1 MLLDSMR
8 TRLQNGVGIALK
20 ALSVREVWIA
30 LGSYIAFYLLF
41 FGRSFSTG
49 RYIAPSDSFD
59 FGLSAFLSRQ
69 EIWTEYLFSGY
80 PIGADPQAL
89 MWYPVFR
96 MFVSVGYGWNLFLLA
111 PFVIASFTCFLF
123 VRHLGARPPAA
134 FFSGVVYGFSSTLM
148 SHIPHFN
155 QLHVA
160 AWVPLLPYGI
170 SLVCRGKTA
179 SGVAVG
185 SMGLALMVLAGHP
198 QLMVYCV
205 YLSTAYLGYRLWV
218 SQFSR
223 DDAIRVGVFGG
234 LTFVLG
240 FGLAAIQLI
249 PARELASLSSRAAAG
264 WELFIADALHPI
276 ELVAIFLPHAFGE
289 FGAGAVRVDP
299 LVGQVLGS
307 TVVQHAQVSAGYV
320 GLLPLFLVVVGGWY
334 VVQHR
339 SELLF
344 WMGACTVAALL
355 TLGAWTP
362 LSRLV
367 FFLPLYG
374 SFQSPGRHFFIFA
387 FGISVASGLV
397 MSHIMSSQERWFLAR
412 RAMFVGSVLSVCVG
426 WVFWYSMPEVREH
439 LRQDMFYL
447 VGAYL
452 FPAVVALVT
461 IIVITLCI
469 RRTTSAIVFTALL
482 IALHAGEMFVYHFL
496 DANRN
501 LQYAE
506 SFDSETRIPSQMKA
520 VRETLR
526 VNQGRIVAVDG
537 PNNPFVQMNMSR
549 AWEIPTIGGK
559 DPLVLSRYAQM
570 LDLSGSGDLGRDI
583 LSKEHLALDILD
595 VRYALVPEAW
605 LLAGEIQL
613 DDRRWV
619 IGNTMHPFSSDPDDD
634 VPYVLIRNKR
644 ARSPAWLVPDVK
656 VLTPN
661 EIRVAVISS
670 ELPDGT
676 MFDPMKQV
684 LIESGTNVQV
694 DTAGRHSEG
703 SCGRVA
709 VALKTS
715 RLREYVVN
723 SRSECFLVI
732 SEVFY
737 PWWQASVNGER
748 ATLIQ
753 SNHAL
758 MGLVMPKGESL
769 VRLTLFP
776 QSLYAGAGLTS
787 VSLLIWLW
795 LLGSVL
801 FGRRQNRLK
810 NGMEDSSS
818 A

>member
-1 MLLDSMR
+1 MLLGSMR

-20 ALSVREVWIA
+20 ALSTRGASVAFGTYTV
-30 LGSYIAFYLLF
+30 FYLLF

-80 PIGADPQAL
+80 PIGADPQSL

-96 MFVSVGYGWNLFLLA
+96 MFVIVGHGWNLFIIL
-111 PFVIASFTCFLF
+111 PFIIASFTCFLF

-134 FFSGVVYGFSSTLM
+134 FFSGVVYGFSATLL
-148 SHIPHFN
+148 SHVPHFN

-170 SLVCRGKTA
+170 SLVCRGKTVN
-179 SGVAVG
+179 GVAVG

-205 YLSTAYLGYRLWV
+205 YLSTAYLAYRLWV
-218 SQFSR
+218 GQFSR
-223 DDAIRVGVFGG
+223 DHAIRTGVFGG

-249 PARELASLSSRAAAG
+249 PASELAALSNRAAAR
-264 WELFIADALHPI
+264 WELFAADALHPI
-276 ELVAIFLPHAFGE
+276 ELVTLFFPHAFGE
-289 FGAGAVRVDP
+289 FGAGALRVDSV
-299 LVGQVLGS
+299 LGEVLGS
-307 TVVQHAQVSAGYV
+307 TVAVTTDTRAYV
-320 GLLPLFLVVVGGWY
+320 GLLPLFLVLFGGWY
-334 VVQHR
+334 VTRYR

-344 WMGACTVAALL
+344 WIGVCTTAVLL
-355 TLGAWTP
+355 TLGPWTP

-367 FFLPLYG
+367 FYLPLYG

-387 FGISVASGLV
+387 FGISVAAGLV
-397 MSHIMSSQERWFLAR
+397 LSHITSCQDRWFLAR
-412 RAMFVGSVLSVCVG
+412 RSMLFGSVLSVCVG
-426 WVFWYSMPEVREH
+426 CVFWYCMPEARGY
-439 LRQDMFYL
+439 LDQDMSYL

-452 FPAVVALVT
+452 LPAVVALAT
-461 IIVITLCI
+461 IVVITLCL
-469 RRTTSAIVFTALL
+469 RRTTTVIVFTALL
-482 IALHAGEMFVYHFL
+482 IAVHTGEMFVYHFL

-506 SFDSETRIPSQMKA
+506 IFESETRLPFQMKA

-559 DPLVLSRYAQM
+559 DPLVLSRYAQI

-583 LSKEHLALDILD
+583 LSEEHLALDLLD

-605 LLAGEIQL
+605 LLEGEIRL
-613 DDRRWV
+613 EGDRWV
-619 IGNTMHPFSSDPDDD
+619 VGNTMHPRSTDPDDD
-634 VPYVLIRNKR
+634 IPYVLIRNSR
-644 ARSPAWLVPDVK
+644 ARSPAWLVSDVT
-656 VLTPN
+656 VLTPD
-661 EIRVAVISS
+661 EVRVAVISS
-670 ELPDGT
+670 QLPDGT
-676 MFDPMKQV
+676 VFDPVKQV
-684 LIESGTNVQV
+684 LIESGTNIQF
-694 DTAGRHSEG
+694 DTGGRNPEG
-703 SCGRVA
+703 SCGSAA

-758 MGLVMPKGESL
+758 MGVVVPKGESR

-801 FGRRQNRLK
+801 IGRRQYRLK
-810 NGMEDSSS
+810 
-818 A
+818 

>member
-1 MLLDSMR
+1 MLLGSMK
-8 TRLQNGVGIALK
+8 TRLHAGAGIARKLLP
-20 ALSVREVWIA
+20 ARGVWIA

-69 EIWTEYLFSGY
+69 EVWTEYLFSGY
-80 PIGADPQAL
+80 PIGADPQSL

-96 MFVSVGYGWNLFLLA
+96 MFVSVGHGWNLFLLA

-123 VRHLGARPPAA
+123 VRHLGASSLAA
-134 FFSGVVYGFSSTLM
+134 FFGGVVYGFSSTLM

-179 SGVAVG
+179 SGVTVG

-205 YLSTAYLGYRLWV
+205 YLSAAYLAYQLWIG
-218 SQFSR
+218 QFSR
-223 DDAIRVGVFGG
+223 GHAIRTGLIGG
-234 LTFVLG
+234 LMFVLG
-240 FGLAAIQLI
+240 FGLAAIQLL
-249 PARELASLSSRAAAG
+249 PARELAALSNRSGAG

-276 ELVAIFLPHAFGE
+276 ELVTIFLPHAFGE
-289 FGAGAVRVDP
+289 FGAGGASVDSV
-299 LVGQVLGS
+299 LGEVLGS
-307 TVVQHAQVSAGYV
+307 TIAITTDTRAYV
-320 GLLPLFLVVVGGWY
+320 GLLPLFLLIFGGWY
-334 VVQHR
+334 VTQYR
-339 SELLF
+339 PELLF
-344 WMGACTVAALL
+344 WMGACATAVLL
-355 TLGAWTP
+355 TLGPWTP

-367 FFLPLYG
+367 FYLPLYG
-374 SFQSPGRHFFIFA
+374 SFQAPGRHFFIFA
-387 FGISVASGLV
+387 FGASVAAGLV
-397 MSHIMSSQERWFLAR
+397 LSHITSCQDRWFMAR
-412 RAMFVGSVLSVCVG
+412 RAMLFGSGLSVCVG
-426 WVFWYSMPEVREH
+426 CVLWYFMPEARPYSNHEPV
-439 LRQDMFYL
+439 YL

-452 FPAVVALVT
+452 LPAVVALVT
-461 IIVITLCI
+461 ILVITLCI
-469 RRTTSAIVFTALL
+469 RRTTSAIVLTVLL
-482 IALHAGEMFVYHFL
+482 IAVHAGEMFAYHFL
-496 DANRN
+496 DANQN

-506 SFDSETRIPSQMKA
+506 ISERETQIPFQMEA

-583 LSKEHLALDILD
+583 LSKEHLALDLLD

-619 IGNTMHPFSSDPDDD
+619 VGNTMRPRTSDPDDD
-634 VPYVLIRNKR
+634 IPYVLVRNKR

-656 VLTPN
+656 VLTSN

-670 ELPDGT
+670 DLPDGT
-676 MFDPMKQV
+676 MFDPMKQA
-684 LIESGTNVQV
+684 LIESETNVQL
-694 DTAGRHSEG
+694 DADERNSGG
-703 SCGRVA
+703 SCGSVA

-723 SRSECFLVI
+723 SRGGCFLVI

-753 SNHAL
+753 ANHAL
-758 MGLVMPKGESL
+758 MGLVVPKGESR
-769 VRLTLFP
+769 VRLTLLP

-801 FGRRQNRLK
+801 IGRRRNRLK
-810 NGMEDSSS
+810 
-818 A
+818 

>member
-69 EIWTEYLFSGY
+69 EVWTEYLFSGY

-96 MFVSVGYGWNLFLLA
+96 MFVSIGYGWNLFLLA

-205 YLSTAYLGYRLWV
+205 YLSTAYLTYRLWAG
-218 SQFSR
+218 QFSR
-223 DDAIRVGVFGG
+223 GHAIRTGVIGG
-234 LTFVLG
+234 LIFLLG
-240 FGLAAIQLI
+240 FGLAAIQLL
-249 PARELASLSSRAAAG
+249 PARELAALSNRADAG
-264 WELFIADALHPI
+264 WELFTADALHPI
-276 ELVAIFLPHAFGE
+276 ELTTIFFPHAFGD
-289 FGAGAVRVDP
+289 FGAGDARVDSV
-299 LVGQVLGS
+299 LGEVLGS
-307 TVVQHAQVSAGYV
+307 TVTITSDTRAYV
-320 GLLPLFLVVVGGWY
+320 GLLPLFLLIFGGWY
-334 VVQHR
+334 VTQYR

-344 WMGACTVAALL
+344 WMGACTTAVLL
-355 TLGAWTP
+355 TLGPWTP

-367 FFLPLYG
+367 FYLPLYG

-387 FGISVASGLV
+387 FGISVAAGLV
-397 MSHIMSSQERWFLAR
+397 LSHITSCQDRWFLAR
-412 RAMFVGSVLSVCVG
+412 RSMLLGSGLSVCVG
-426 WVFWYSMPEVREH
+426 CILWYCMPEAR
-439 LRQDMFYL
+439 RYFNQDTVYF

-452 FPAVVALVT
+452 LPAVVALVT

-482 IALHAGEMFVYHFL
+482 IAVHTGEMFAYHFL
-496 DANRN
+496 DANSN

-506 SFDSETRIPSQMKA
+506 ILESETQIPFQMES

-583 LSKEHLALDILD
+583 LSEAHLALDLLD

-605 LLAGEIQL
+605 LLAEEIKL
-613 DDRRWV
+613 DDSRWV
-619 IGNTMHPFSSDPDDD
+619 IGNTMYPRSSDPDDD
-634 VPYVLIRNKR
+634 IPYVLIRNSR

-661 EIRVAVISS
+661 EMRVAVISS
-670 ELPDGT
+670 QLPDGT
-676 MFDPMKQV
+676 MFDPIKQV
-684 LIESGTNVQV
+684 LIESGTNVQL
-694 DTAGRHSEG
+694 DTEGRNFEG
-703 SCGRVA
+703 SCGSVT

-737 PWWQASVNGER
+737 PWWQALVNGER
-748 ATLIQ
+748 TTLIQ

-758 MGLVMPKGESL
+758 MGLVVPKGESR
-769 VRLTLFP
+769 VRLTLVP

-795 LLGSVL
+795 LLGNVL
-801 FGRRQNRLK
+801 FGRRQNPLK
-810 NGMEDSSS
+810 NGMEDFSLT
-818 A
+818 

>member
-1 MLLDSMR
+1 MLLGSMK
-8 TRLQNGVGIALK
+8 TRLYAGVGIVRK
-20 ALSVREVWIA
+20 ALPERGVWIA

-59 FGLSAFLSRQ
+59 FGLSAFLSQQ
-69 EIWTEYLFSGY
+69 EAWTEYLFSGY

-89 MWYPVFR
+89 MWYPIFR
-96 MFVSVGYGWNLFLLA
+96 MFVSVGHGWNLFLVA
-111 PFVIASFTCFLF
+111 PFIIASFTCFLF
-123 VRHLGARPPAA
+123 VRHLGVRPLAA
-134 FFSGVVYGFSSTLM
+134 FFSGVVYGFSSTLL

-170 SLVCRGKTA
+170 SLVCLGRTA
-179 SGVAVG
+179 SGVTVG

-205 YLSTAYLGYRLWV
+205 YLSAAYLAYRLWTG
-218 SQFSR
+218 QFSKSH
-223 DDAIRVGVFGG
+223 AIRTGVIGG
-234 LTFVLG
+234 VIFVLG
-240 FGLAAIQLI
+240 FGLAAIQLL
-249 PARELASLSSRAAAG
+249 PAQELAALSNRAGAG

-276 ELVAIFLPHAFGE
+276 ELVTILFPHAFGE
-289 FGAGAVRVDP
+289 FGAGGASVDSV
-299 LVGQVLGS
+299 LGEVLGS
-307 TVVQHAQVSAGYV
+307 TIAITTDTRAYV
-320 GLLPLFLVVVGGWY
+320 GLLPLFLLIFGGWY
-334 VVQHR
+334 VTQYR

-344 WMGACTVAALL
+344 WMGACATAVLL
-355 TLGAWTP
+355 TLGPWTP

-367 FFLPLYG
+367 FYLPLYG

-387 FGISVASGLV
+387 FGISVAAGLV
-397 MSHIMSSQERWFLAR
+397 LSHITSCHERWFLAR
-412 RAMFVGSVLSVCVG
+412 RAMLFGSGLSACVG
-426 WVFWYSMPEVREH
+426 YGLWYSAPEVRQY
-439 LRQDMFYL
+439 LNQDTAYL

-452 FPAVVALVT
+452 LPVGVALVT
-461 IIVITLCI
+461 ILVITLCI
-469 RRTTSAIVFTALL
+469 RRTTSAIVFTVLL
-482 IALHAGEMFVYHFL
+482 TTVHVGEMFTYHFL
-496 DANRN
+496 DAGQN

-506 SFDSETRIPSQMKA
+506 IHESETKVPFQMEA

-583 LSKEHLALDILD
+583 LSTEHLALDLLD
-595 VRYALVPEAW
+595 VRYALIPEAW

-613 DDRRWV
+613 DSGRWV
-619 IGNTMHPFSSDPDDD
+619 IGNTMHPRSSDPDDD
-634 VPYVLIRNKR
+634 IPYVLMRNNR

-656 VLTPN
+656 MLTPN

-676 MFDPMKQV
+676 MFDPNMQV
-684 LIESGTNVQV
+684 LLESGTNVQL
-694 DTAGRHSEG
+694 DAEG
-703 SCGRVA
+703 GQSKASCGSVA

-715 RLREYVVN
+715 SLREYVVN
-723 SRSECFLVI
+723 SRAECFLVI

-737 PWWQASVNGER
+737 PWWQASINGER
-748 ATLIQ
+748 TTLIQ

-758 MGLVMPKGESL
+758 MGLVVPRGESR

-776 QSLYAGAGLTS
+776 QSLYAGAGLTAA
-787 VSLLIWLW
+787 SLVIWLW

-801 FGRRQNRLK
+801 IGRKQNRLK
-810 NGMEDSSS
+810 
-818 A
+818 